1 MLGDG
6 FVRRCELRISIGN
19 NKILRDRLVH
29 LVLDLKNLV
38 VLDSVSA
45 LFFEHRRFLP
55 LNPLRCFEPTTYH
68 SIINFLLFVKN
79 HSLNK
84 LILKNLFGRK
94 SLVYLPLEW
103 RKLDFR
109 FFFLFILLSFLSL
122 FRFFGNFS
130 KLWLIFPIFVES
142 LEMSIL
148 NSAELA
154 PFLNLVAGLELDL
167 VHLSPVKAIV
177 SRLKVLVLSR
187 VVFIAHSIHVNT
199 GLL

>member
-1 MLGDG
+1 
-6 FVRRCELRISIGN
+6 
-19 NKILRDRLVH
+19 
-29 LVLDLKNLV
+29 
-38 VLDSVSA
+38 
-45 LFFEHRRFLP
+45 
-55 LNPLRCFEPTTYH
+55 
-68 SIINFLLFVKN
+68 
-79 HSLNK
+79 
-84 LILKNLFGRK
+84 
-94 SLVYLPLEW
+94 
-103 RKLDFR
+103 
-109 FFFLFILLSFLSL
+109 L

-154 PFLNLVAGLELDL
+154 SFLNLVAGLELDL
-167 VHLSPVKAIV
+167 VHLSPVEAIV